1 MYCNK
6 KHKKTVKDRKDGYEY
21 IGSYKTKEITIDD
34 KNKKGNAIYIR
45 IKCLYCGSEYDVQL
59 IHFKNGTNCTN
70 CCNKYENSF
79 AYYIQQEL
87 KEPLSKYWDWE
98 KNELNPYLISKK
110 NDKKI
115 WIKCAKTDYHNS
127 YPTTPSRFHQ
137 GDRCPY
143 CTHTSG
149 KVHPKD
155 SFAQWGIDTFGED
168 FLNKYWSPKNTL
180 NPWKIA
186 PQSSNKIWILCQE
199 KDYHNDDGGYKV
211 ACDNFYRGNRC
222 PYCIHR
228 RGYLH
233 PKDSFGYLYPQKA
246 KYWSKSNTKSPFEV
260 APYSKTEYKF
270 YCEKCK
276 KGFRKSLQSLNSSN
290 IGVICNNC
298 NGSKLE
304 QKNKLLL
311 MKYNINYKREKTFNG
326 LIGVGGNPL
335 RFDFYL
341 PDKKIAIEDN
351 GKQHK
356 EYIEG
361 MMSYDQYLTLL
372 EHDKRKIKYCK
383 QHGIK
388 LITIWYDEID
398 KMEDILIKELGLK
411 YIKE

>member
-6 KHKKTVKDRKDGYEY
+6 EHKKTVKDRGYKY
-21 IGSYKTKEITIDD
+21 IGTYKVNEVTIDGKN
-34 KNKKGNAIYIR
+34 KNKKYYYIR
-45 IKCLYCGSEYDVQL
+45 VKCLYCGEEYDVQL

-70 CCNKYENSF
+70 CCNSYENSF
-79 AYYIQQEL
+79 AYHIQQEL
-87 KEPLSKYWDWE
+87 KESLNKYWDWE

-115 WIKCAKTDYHNS
+115 WIKCTKTDYHNS
-127 YPTTPSRFHQ
+127 YLVTLNHFHE

-143 CTHTSG
+143 CSHKSN
-149 KVHPKD
+149 KIHPKD
-155 SFAQWGIDTFGED
+155 SFAQWGINTFGED
-168 FLNKYWSPKNTL
+168 FLTKYWSPKNTL
-180 NPWKIA
+180 NPWELA
-186 PQSSNKIWILCQE
+186 LQSNKKVWILCQE
-199 KDYHNDDGGYKV
+199 KDYHNDEGGYPTSPEK
-211 ACDNFYRGNRC
+211 FYNKKRC
-222 PYCIHR
+222 PYCINR
-228 RGYLH
+228 KVH
-233 PKDSFGYLYPQKA
+233 PKDSFASLYPEKA
-246 KYWSKSNTKSPFEV
+246 KYWSKNNKKSPFEV

-276 KGFRKSLQSLNSSN
+276 KEFRKSLQSLNSSN

-311 MKYNINYKREKTFNG
+311 MKYNINYEREKTFNG
-326 LIGVGGNPL
+326 LIGVGGNSL

-341 PDKKIAIEDN
+341 PDKKIVIEDN

-372 EHDKRKIKYCK
+372 EHDKRKIEYCK

-388 LITIWYDEID
+388 LITIWYDEVD
-398 KMEDILIKELGLK
+398 KMEDILIKELGLEH
-411 YIKE
+411 ID